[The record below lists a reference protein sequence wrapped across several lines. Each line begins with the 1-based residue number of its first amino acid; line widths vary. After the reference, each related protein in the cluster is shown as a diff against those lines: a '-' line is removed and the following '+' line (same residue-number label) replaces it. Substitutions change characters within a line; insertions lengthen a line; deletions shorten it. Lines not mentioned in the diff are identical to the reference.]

1 MTTFQGQAVIVR
13 GVLALAIAAAAL
25 RSDAA
30 TRALTI
36 DPGWSRATI
45 AVGKGGALS
54 FAAGH
59 THEVVAPT
67 ISGVINLDAVD
78 LAASRVRLTI
88 DAAALRVTGKGE
100 PAKDIPEI
108 QRVMLSDKVL
118 DVGRY
123 PTITF
128 ESTGVTVDKRDGTA
142 VDASIAGQLTL
153 HGVTRS
159 MNLPVHIELTTTH
172 DALTARG
179 QLRVKQTDYGMTPVT
194 AAGVV
199 KVKDMVDVDFLI
211 VADARSGG

>member
-1 MTTFQGQAVIVR
+1 MTTLQGQSLIVGGALAV
-13 GVLALAIAAAAL
+13 AIAAAAL
-25 RSDAA
+25 SSDAA

-36 DPGWSRATI
+36 DPGRSRATI

-78 LAASRVRLTI
+78 LTASRVRLTI
-88 DAAALRVTGKGE
+88 DAAGLRVTGKGE
-100 PAKDIPEI
+100 PAKDVPEI

-128 ESTGVTVDKRDGTA
+128 ESTGLTVDKRDGTA
-142 VDASIAGQLTL
+142 ADASIAGQLTL

-159 MNLPVHIELTTTH
+159 LNLPVHIELTTNDT
-172 DALTARG
+172 LTARG

-194 AAGVV
+194 VAGVV
-199 KVKDMVDVDFLI
+199 KVKDMIDVDFLI
-211 VADARSGG
+211 VANARSGG

>member
-1 MTTFQGQAVIVR
+1 MTTLQGQSVIAGVALAV
-13 GVLALAIAAAAL
+13 AIAAAAL
-25 RSDAA
+25 SSDAA

-36 DPGWSRATI
+36 DPGRSRATI

-88 DAAALRVTGKGE
+88 DAAGLRVTGKGE
-100 PAKDIPEI
+100 PAKDVPEI

-118 DVGRY
+118 DVGHY

-128 ESTGVTVDKRDGTA
+128 ESTGLTVDKRDGTA
-142 VDASIAGQLTL
+142 VDASIAGRLTL

-159 MNLPVHIELTTTH
+159 LNLPVHIELTTNDT
-172 DALTARG
+172 LTARG

-194 AAGVV
+194 VAGVV
-199 KVKDMVDVDFLI
+199 KVKDMIDVDFVI

>member
-1 MTTFQGQAVIVR
+1 MTTLQGQSLIVGGALAV
-13 GVLALAIAAAAL
+13 AIAAAAL
-25 RSDAA
+25 SSDAA

-36 DPGWSRATI
+36 DPGRSRATI

-88 DAAALRVTGKGE
+88 DAAGLRVTGKGE
-100 PAKDIPEI
+100 PAKDVPEI

-118 DVGRY
+118 DVGHY

-128 ESTGVTVDKRDGTA
+128 ESTGLTVDKRDGTA

-159 MNLPVHIELTTTH
+159 LNLPVHIELTTNDT
-172 DALTARG
+172 LTARG
-179 QLRVKQTDYGMTPVT
+179 QLRAKQTDYGMTPVT
-194 AAGVV
+194 VAGVV
-199 KVKDMVDVDFLI
+199 KVKDMIDVDFLI

>member
-1 MTTFQGQAVIVR
+1 MTTLQGQSLIVGGALAV
-13 GVLALAIAAAAL
+13 AIAAAAL
-25 RSDAA
+25 SSDAA

-36 DPGWSRATI
+36 DPGRSRATI

-78 LAASRVRLTI
+78 LTASRVRLTI
-88 DAAALRVTGKGE
+88 DAAGLRVTGKGE
-100 PAKDIPEI
+100 PAKDVPEI

-128 ESTGVTVDKRDGTA
+128 ESTGLTVDKRDGTA

-159 MNLPVHIELTTTH
+159 LNLPVHIELTTNDT
-172 DALTARG
+172 LTARG

-194 AAGVV
+194 VAGVV
-199 KVKDMVDVDFLI
+199 KVKDMIDVDFLI

>member
-1 MTTFQGQAVIVR
+1 MTTLQSQSVIV
-13 GVLALAIAAAAL
+13 GGALAVAIAAAAL
-25 RSDAA
+25 SSDAA

-36 DPGWSRATI
+36 DPGRSRATI

-67 ISGVINLDAVD
+67 MSGVINLDAVD
-78 LAASRVRLTI
+78 LTASRVRLTI
-88 DAAALRVTGKGE
+88 DAAGLRVTGKGE
-100 PAKDIPEI
+100 PAKDVPEI

-128 ESTGVTVDKRDGTA
+128 ESTGLTVDKRDGTA

-159 MNLPVHIELTTTH
+159 LNLPVHIELTTNDTV
-172 DALTARG
+172 TARG

-194 AAGVV
+194 VAGVV
-199 KVKDMVDVDFLI
+199 KVKDMLDVDFLI

>member
-1 MTTFQGQAVIVR
+1 MTTLQGQSLIVGGALAV
-13 GVLALAIAAAAL
+13 AIAAAAL
-25 RSDAA
+25 SSDAA

-36 DPGWSRATI
+36 DPGRSRATI

-78 LAASRVRLTI
+78 LTASRVRLTI
-88 DAAALRVTGKGE
+88 DAAGLRVTGKGE
-100 PAKDIPEI
+100 PAKDVPEI

-118 DVGRY
+118 DVGHY

-128 ESTGVTVDKRDGTA
+128 ESTGLTVDKRDGTA

-159 MNLPVHIELTTTH
+159 LNLPVHIELTTNDT
-172 DALTARG
+172 LTARG

-194 AAGVV
+194 VAGVV
-199 KVKDMVDVDFLI
+199 KVKDMIDVDFLI

>member
-1 MTTFQGQAVIVR
+1 MTTLQGQSLIVGGALAV
-13 GVLALAIAAAAL
+13 AIAAAAL
-25 RSDAA
+25 SSDAA

-36 DPGWSRATI
+36 DPGRSRATI

-88 DAAALRVTGKGE
+88 DAAGLRVTGKGE
-100 PAKDIPEI
+100 PAKDVPEI

-128 ESTGVTVDKRDGTA
+128 ASTGLTVDKRDGTA

-159 MNLPVHIELTTTH
+159 LNLPVHIELTTNDT
-172 DALTARG
+172 LTARG

-194 AAGVV
+194 VAGVV
-199 KVKDMVDVDFLI
+199 KVKDMIDVDFLI